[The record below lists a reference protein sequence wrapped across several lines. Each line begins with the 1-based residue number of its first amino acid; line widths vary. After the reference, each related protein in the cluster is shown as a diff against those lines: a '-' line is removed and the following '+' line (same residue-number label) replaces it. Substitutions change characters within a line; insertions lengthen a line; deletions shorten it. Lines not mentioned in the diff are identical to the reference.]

1 MTTKVDRAI
10 AEVRVQRAWLADHG
24 GTEAGYVAKYGAVGG
39 GGAALYESDVIA
51 LEKAESALIA
61 LGNDLPW

>member
-24 GTEAGYVAKYGAVGG
+24 GTEAGYVAD